1 MTQSPS
7 PPPRL
12 TLAQRTRA
20 ATAGYPRQYWLIF
33 WGLLISA
40 SAGSMVWPFLTIY
53 MREHLQAPLST
64 ITWLLTLNGVM
75 GIAATFI
82 AGPVVDRFGRKGPM
96 LISLLAN
103 SLIMLAFSLVD
114 TLGAWAVLIAVMG
127 ALNPLYGVGS
137 NAMIADLVE
146 PDRRAGAYSLLRMIA
161 NLGVAIGPAVG
172 GFVASVSYML
182 AFRIAAG
189 ANLLFALLILFFVR
203 ETAPQRQPQSD
214 QQPKPTPQK
223 QDAGGYGQV
232 LRNRTFVAFCSAYV
246 LASMAYSLMMVLL
259 SIYAKENFAM
269 PEQRFGLI
277 MSANAFIVV
286 LFQFSVTS
294 VTKRHRPFPVLA
306 IGSAF
311 YALGVGSVAWGSGF
325 PSFLLSMV
333 IVTIGEMILIPTAT
347 TLTADLAPPDL
358 RGRYMS
364 VYSMT
369 WSIGFAIGP
378 VIGGYLND
386 TIAPSAIWYGGMT
399 MALLAV
405 AGFGILT
412 QLTRQQPREPSALG

>member
-1 MTQSPS
+1 
-7 PPPRL
+7 L
-12 TLAQRTRA
+12 
-20 ATAGYPRQYWLIF
+20 F
-33 WGLLISA
+33 WGILISA

-53 MREHLQAPLST
+53 MRERLQAPLST

-75 GIAATFI
+75 GIAATFV

-96 LISLLAN
+96 LVSLLAN
-103 SLIMLAFSLVD
+103 SAIMLAFSLVD
-114 TLGAWAVLIAVMG
+114 TLGAWAVLIGLMG

-146 PDRRAGAYSLLRMIA
+146 PERRPGAYSLLRMIA

-182 AFRIAAG
+182 AFRFAAG
-189 ANLLFALLILFFVR
+189 ANLVFAILILLFVR
-203 ETAPQRQPQSD
+203 ETAPARQTAGKDHPETAR
-214 QQPKPTPQK
+214 QQQ
-223 QDAGGYGQV
+223 AGGYGQV
-232 LRNRTFVAFCSAYV
+232 LRNRTFVAFCSAYI

-277 MSANAFIVV
+277 MSANALMVV

-294 VTKRHRPFPVLA
+294 VTKRHRAFPVLA
-306 IGSAF
+306 VGSAF

-333 IVTIGEMILIPTAT
+333 VVTIGEMILIPTAT

-364 VYSMT
+364 IYSMT

-378 VIGGYLND
+378 VVGGYLND
-386 TIAPSAIWYGGMT
+386 TVAPVAIWYGGMG

-405 AGFGILT
+405 AGFSL
-412 QLTRQQPREPSALG
+412 LARTRSL